1 MSYLSYEEIKKAIE
15 LGKQLEKECKHE
27 YVIETGYESAICSI
41 CGKDLGWWCPE
52 SPNHIC
58 EYYGNHDSGRRVPK
72 ASVKDFTKVE
82 PITWDTTGNYVWSY
96 EGEWYDGDDCIYCHQ
111 PEERK

>member
-27 YVIETGYESAICSI
+27 YVIETDYESAVCEI

-52 SPNHIC
+52 SPNHVC
-58 EYYGNHDSGRRVPK
+58 EYYGNHRGGRL
-72 ASVKDFTKVE
+72 E
-82 PITWDTTGNYVWSY
+82 NNYWNF
-96 EGEWYDGDDCIYCHQ
+96 EGKWYDEDDCIYCHQ
-111 PEERK
+111 PYERK

>member
-27 YVIETGYESAICSI
+27 YVIETGYESAVCEI

-52 SPNHIC
+52 SPNHVC
-58 EYYGNHDSGRRVPK
+58 EYYGVHRGWYHTNH
-72 ASVKDFTKVE
+72 
-82 PITWDTTGNYVWSY
+82 TGIRPP
-96 EGEWYDGDDCIYCHQ
+96 EWYNEDDCIYCHQ